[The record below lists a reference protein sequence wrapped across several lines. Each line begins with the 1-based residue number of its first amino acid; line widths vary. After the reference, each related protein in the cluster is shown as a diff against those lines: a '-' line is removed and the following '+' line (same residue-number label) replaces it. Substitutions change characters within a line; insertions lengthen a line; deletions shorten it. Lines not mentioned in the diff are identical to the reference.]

1 MRQSVISEV
10 SLSLLTY
17 YVDLDLQ
24 TIWGSLAFCVT
35 LTWNLMIFSKF
46 HFSALYVLSVKL
58 KTRAFDHIVYTR
70 FYLTPWAITIIK
82 NKQKQQKFRQ

>member
-1 MRQSVISEV
+1 
-10 SLSLLTY
+10 
-17 YVDLDLQ
+17 
-24 TIWGSLAFCVT
+24 
-35 LTWNLMIFSKF
+35 MIFSKF